1 MLTFNGHDLSDL
13 LIVNNVGRPILAP
26 RHLST
31 KEIYGRPGA
40 FFFEKRDGP
49 ILLPVEVT
57 LHEKDHQSYRSLV
70 RELAVYLDTEEPVPM
85 IFSDEPDKF
94 IEGILADES
103 VLDEIAT
110 VGQGEIQFFCPDP
123 YWYAIEDDVM
133 SWNGPG
139 TYTLDR
145 KGTAVS
151 YPKIEIQGSNVGGSI
166 QLVTDNADIT
176 FTGELAAGETLV
188 LDSKFVTAYIIKTD
202 GTQESALNDIDNID
216 MPVLVPGANRLSI
229 SVEGNATVTQFKVT
243 ARSCWK

>member
-1 MLTFNGHDLSDL
+1 MLTFKGRDLSAYL
-13 LIVNNVGRPILAP
+13 TVNNIGRPILAP
-26 RHLST
+26 KILYT

-49 ILLPVEVT
+49 ILLPVEIT

-70 RELAVYLDTEEPVPM
+70 RELAALLDADQPEPI
-85 IFSDEPDKF
+85 IFSDEPDKY
-94 IEGILADES
+94 IEGILTDES

-123 YWYAIEDDVM
+123 YWYAVEDDVM
-133 SWNGPG
+133 SWSEPG

-145 KGTAVS
+145 KGTADS
-151 YPKIEIQGSNVGGSI
+151 FPKIEIQGTNNGGSI
-166 QLVTDNADIT
+166 QIVTDNADIT

-188 LDSKFVTAYIIKTD
+188 LDSKFITAYIIKSD